1 MGFLKIS
8 LLCPTADGVGP
19 TCQWQSRAVDG
30 RSQLATE
37 EEASERSIT
46 GGVVAPP
53 VAPAAGN
60 PSRRLVTVRRSS
72 FSEVDARRSRWG
84 DRGEA
89 SGESVRELVARPPG
103 VRRNVAP
110 GCSANCTDRRSRG
123 CRMRGLLRRCV
134 PARCN
139 FSAEILMHCT
149 DIWNL
154 CSILGWWLTVWGT
167 YQLSTELLW
176 LRRIHTANV
185 LFSSSAWI
193 LFFLS

>member
-1 MGFLKIS
+1 MAYHYSKFRRLTT
-8 LLCPTADGVGP
+8 L
-19 TCQWQSRAVDG
+19 
-30 RSQLATE
+30 
-37 EEASERSIT
+37 
-46 GGVVAPP
+46 APP

-134 PARCN
+134 PARKAISL
-139 FSAEILMHCT
+139 SAGRALIKYHVFVSAAYHHTMDHLYAIMGCP
-149 DIWNL
+149 IGP
-154 CSILGWWLTVWGT
+154 SPLG
-167 YQLSTELLW
+167 
-176 LRRIHTANV
+176 
-185 LFSSSAWI
+185 
-193 LFFLS
+193 